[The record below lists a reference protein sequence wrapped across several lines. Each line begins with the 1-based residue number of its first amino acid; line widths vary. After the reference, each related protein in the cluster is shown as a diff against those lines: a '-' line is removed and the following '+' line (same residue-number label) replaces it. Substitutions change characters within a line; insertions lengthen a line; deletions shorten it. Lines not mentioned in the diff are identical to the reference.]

1 MKTKLFLFTV
11 VFAVFTVAC
20 NPSNKN
26 NEKEPETTEEAQ
38 KPEELKPIKANGVL
52 LNAENDKP
60 ISMAMVIVAGTNIGT
75 MTGPDGK
82 FQIEAPAGA
91 KQIAFNANGYEG
103 QKMDIDAENEMTVK
117 LKPKKE

>member
-26 NEKEPETTEEAQ
+26 NQKEPDKTEENQ
-38 KPEELKPIKANGVL
+38 KTEELKPVVAKGVV
-52 LNAENDKP
+52 LNIENEEP
-60 ISMAMVIVAGTNIGT
+60 IGMAMVIVAGTNIGT

-103 QKMDIDAENEMTVK
+103 QKVDIDAENEMTVK
-117 LKPKKE
+117 LEPKKE